1 MNKEIYG
8 GTGEGF
14 KVVDEAGIVPIEFWG
29 RITVDDNFTAIT
41 PTRATSFKDFF
52 NKELHNDK

>member
-14 KVVDEAGIVPIEFWG
+14 KVVDEAVIVPIEFWG
-29 RITVDDNFTAIT
+29 RITADDNFLATT
-41 PTRATSFKDFF
+41 PTRAASFNDFY